1 MLTKI
6 RFACRADAKHSG
18 KLGDYEITRCSH
30 GTLREKEKDGLEEK
44 KGKLDY

>member
-6 RFACRADAKHSG
+6 RFACRADVKHSG
-18 KLGDYEITRCSH
+18 KLGDYEITRFSH